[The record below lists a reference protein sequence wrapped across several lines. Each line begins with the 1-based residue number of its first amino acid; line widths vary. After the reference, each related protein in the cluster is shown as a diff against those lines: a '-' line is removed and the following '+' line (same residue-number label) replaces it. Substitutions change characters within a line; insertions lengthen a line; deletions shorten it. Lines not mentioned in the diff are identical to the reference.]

1 MRKALLRLCVVLVGL
16 MVISFRSYTVYTNEG
31 VAVDSLRAIY
41 SLAPSQWPRPH
52 IDSGVNFQELG
63 QLPPSPVDIR
73 NDSVKKIVHLGK
85 VLFFDPRL
93 SGSNQIA
100 CVSCHA
106 PDLNYADGKQFSFG
120 HDMAS
125 TKRNAPSLENV
136 WFYKRLFWDGR
147 ARSLEDQAI
156 EPISSKLEMHQD
168 FTLLAD
174 KLSKIKGYGP
184 LFADAFGDDDITS
197 DRILT
202 GLATFQRTLVSRRT
216 AFDRF
221 LAGDKNSLTDQQL
234 HGMHIFRTK
243 GRCMNCHNGPLFTDN
258 QLHNVGLTYY
268 GRKYEDLG
276 LYNITKK
283 PEDVGKFKTPGLRNV
298 MRTAPWF
305 HNGIFPDMDGIM
317 NLYNSGMPSPVR
329 SQEQLNDPL
338 FPKTDP
344 LLKPLGLT
352 REERN
357 AVVAFLHAITE
368 LPIKV
373 QKPELPQ

>member
-1 MRKALLRLCVVLVGL
+1 MRKALFGIGAVLVCL
-16 MVISFRSYTVYTNEG
+16 TIISFRSYTIYFHGEIPI
-31 VAVDSLRAIY
+31 DSLRTIY
-41 SLAPSQWPRPH
+41 SLAPSQWPKAHVDP
-52 IDSGVNFQELG
+52 GVDFTELG
-63 QLPPSPVDIR
+63 QLPPSPVDLK
-73 NDSVKKIVHLGK
+73 NDSVRKVAHLGN

-147 ARSLEDQAI
+147 AKSLEDQAI

-184 LFADAFGDDDITS
+184 LFSAAFGDEHITG
-197 DRILT
+197 DRILA
-202 GLATFQRTLVSRRT
+202 GLATFQRTLVTRRT
-216 AFDRF
+216 DFDRF
-221 LAGDKNSLTDQQL
+221 LAGDKNSLTDQEL
-234 HGMHIFRTK
+234 HGLHIFRTK

-276 LYNITKK
+276 LYNITGK

-305 HNGIFPDMDGIM
+305 HNGIFPDMNGIM
-317 NLYNSGMPSPVR
+317 NLYNSGMPSPAR
-329 SQEQLNDPL
+329 KQEQMNDPL

-352 REERN
+352 LEERE
-357 AVVAFLHAITE
+357 AIVAFLHSITT

-373 QKPELPQ
+373 QKPDLPQ